1 MYIVRSNEL
10 ILCKNCILPTS
21 SNNLDIQF
29 FNTIGEAFKKAIEVN
44 KKLGTNQFKAYYAP
58 SKNSKNNY

>member
-44 KKLGTNQFKAYYAP
+44 KQLGANQFKVYATNQ
-58 SKNSKNNY
+58 NSENNY